1 MISPNE
7 PESPPRKNFQG
18 MPDAAPPSSSRGFL
32 HGREISVA
40 FNNRPLVEPSL
51 VTLERAEIAILYNSA
66 QYVLSHKDESNREW
80 AAEISGPHAVVIAPG
95 VPHGWA
101 AKDPGDIVWIQAD
114 RTLVDRVTHSPL
126 PAVSVLGPS
135 DAPEEKSV
143 VRQFSEILRDLT
155 IEADRCDFLIESVA
169 SAMASWLLHSI
180 DLMCP
185 VQPEPKPGLTI
196 VELEAVIQHMQANLK
211 YEIHVVDLAKKVGRS
226 VAHFAEL
233 FRNTTGQPPY
243 EYLTQLRMMKAFEL
257 LLTTSRSVREVA
269 REVGFTD
276 AEHFTEKF
284 HRYMTI
290 SPRQVVRN
298 ARLGS
303 EKYPPF
309 SAKRP
314 EQS

>member
-7 PESPPRKNFQG
+7 PESPPRKHFQG
-18 MPDAAPPSSSRGFL
+18 MSDSTPSSSSRGFL

-40 FNNRPLVEPSL
+40 FNNQPLVEPRL

-66 QYVLSHKDESNREW
+66 QYVLTHKDASNREW
-80 AAEISGPHAVVIAPG
+80 TAEISGPHAVVIAPG
-95 VPHGWA
+95 VPHAWSARDSGN
-101 AKDPGDIVWIQAD
+101 IVWIQAD
-114 RTLVDRVTHSPL
+114 RTLVDRVTHSVL
-126 PAVSVLGPS
+126 PAVSVIGPS

-143 VRQFSEILRDLT
+143 LRQYSEILRDLT
-155 IEADRCDFLIESVA
+155 AEADHCEFLIESIA
-169 SAMASWLLHSI
+169 SALACWLLHSI
-180 DLMCP
+180 DLMHP
-185 VQPEPKPGLTI
+185 EQPEPEPGLTI
-196 VELEAVIQHMQANLK
+196 AELETVIQHMQANLK
-211 YEIHVVDLAKKVGRS
+211 YEIHVVDLARKVGRS

-257 LLTTSRSVREVA
+257 LLTTSRPVREVA

-284 HRYMTI
+284 HRYMNV
-290 SPRQVVRN
+290 SPRQVARN
-298 ARLGS
+298 ARLRS

-314 EQS
+314 EQN